1 MDLPSGLTVE
11 LIIILDSH
19 EMSFFLF
26 SRIQVLFSPFAY
38 FLSENARTTVD
49 FFPPLYA

>member
-1 MDLPSGLTVE
+1 MDLPSGLRVE
-11 LIIILDSH
+11 LFIILDSR

-26 SRIQVLFSPFAY
+26 ARIQVLFSPFLH
-38 FLSENARTTVD
+38 FLSENTRTTVH